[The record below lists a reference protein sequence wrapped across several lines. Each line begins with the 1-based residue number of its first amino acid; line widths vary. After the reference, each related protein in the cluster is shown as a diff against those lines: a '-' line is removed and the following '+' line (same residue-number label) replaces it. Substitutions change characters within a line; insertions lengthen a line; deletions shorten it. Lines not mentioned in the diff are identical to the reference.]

1 MAFVNLSLL
10 LGAALIGVPIVLHM
24 VMRQQPRKLV
34 FPAVRFIQQR
44 QETNRRTLRMRHWLL
59 LAMRCL
65 AIALAALA
73 FARPSV
79 DSAMFGNWIL
89 ITFLSVFLALLL
101 ILLLVNA
108 LSRKSHLISAALIG
122 SGLVALASLITMLVS
137 TLGRGG
143 DIMIGDREA
152 PVAAVVILDSSPR
165 MQYRLENL
173 TRLEEAQATAQWL
186 IRELPPDSKVAILD
200 SQAVMPVFSVD
211 MSAAR
216 KTIQRIQPAGVA
228 RPLSELLETAI
239 EMLAESEQ
247 QRKEIYLLSD
257 LTAAAWQVE
266 DPDAMRNR
274 LEQSKDVTLY
284 VIDVGVEDP
293 QNFNVA
299 PLQLSSDVISENGEL
314 VVRATVQRA
323 GAAGQRAVE
332 LYVEDSDPSLPVI
345 RDGEVLLPKKRLRD
359 RQDIEIAADGSTE
372 VVFRVSDLPQGTR
385 HGIVSLVGQDGLSV
399 DDSRFFTVV
408 VRDPWLIL
416 VVAPDN
422 VSTVGFVEAFAPFEV
437 RAENRARY
445 EFLSIKPD
453 ELANHKLADF
463 AVVCL
468 LDPNPILAGQWQRL
482 EDYVRGGGSAAI
494 FLGPNARADE
504 SFNEAAA
511 QSLLP
516 GKLGRQYRVSG
527 RDVYLAPHSYDHPIM
542 RPFAPSR
549 RRFPGTA
556 FLYFATGVFAI

>member
-1 MAFVNLSLL
+1 
-10 LGAALIGVPIVLHM
+10 
-24 VMRQQPRKLV
+24 
-34 FPAVRFIQQR
+34 
-44 QETNRRTLRMRHWLL
+44 
-59 LAMRCL
+59 
-65 AIALAALA
+65 
-73 FARPSV
+73 
-79 DSAMFGNWIL
+79 
-89 ITFLSVFLALLL
+89 
-101 ILLLVNA
+101 
-108 LSRKSHLISAALIG
+108 
-122 SGLVALASLITMLVS
+122 
-137 TLGRGG
+137 
-143 DIMIGDREA
+143 
-152 PVAAVVILDSSPR
+152 
-165 MQYRLENL
+165 
-173 TRLEEAQATAQWL
+173 
-186 IRELPPDSKVAILD
+186 
-200 SQAVMPVFSVD
+200 
-211 MSAAR
+211 
-216 KTIQRIQPAGVA
+216 
-228 RPLSELLETAI
+228 LSELLETAI

-422 VSTVGFVEAFAPFEV
+422 VSTVGFVEALAPFEV

-542 RPFAPSR
+542 RPFRAIASSVPWN
-549 RRFPGTA
+549 RFPVFRYWSFRDLSADAQVVLRYGDGQPAILERNVGQGSVLIMTTPITEPDRPAGRQAWNELAGPDDWPRFILVNQITEFLANRGTDQFNYQVGQTA
-556 FLYFATGVFAI
+556 SLVNRKDRDPNRYLLFMPDGETQPVQPRDGQLTVSATDYPGTYRLKGERGETRTRGFSSNLPESDSLLQRTTTEQLDQVLGEDRYQLAEDQDQIVRVQGRQRAGREFFPFLVAALSIILVLEHLLANRFYPATE